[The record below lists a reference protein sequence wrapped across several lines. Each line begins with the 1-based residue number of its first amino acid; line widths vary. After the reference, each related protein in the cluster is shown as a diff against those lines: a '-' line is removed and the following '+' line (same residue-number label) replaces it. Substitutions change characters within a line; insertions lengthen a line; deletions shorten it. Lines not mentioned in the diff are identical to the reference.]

1 MCKSQVSSIRSRD
14 YLAKWAMEAK
24 RKVRSIGLEHSFA
37 SRRSEAGHHGDLTR
51 KIHAGVLEL

>member
-24 RKVRSIGLEHSFA
+24 S
-37 SRRSEAGHHGDLTR
+37 HHGDLTR